1 MSRPPQ
7 IRRADRATS
16 DAQVRELLAGGL
28 CCRIATVSADGSP
41 YCVPLLY
48 VVQDD
53 TLFAHNS
60 ADRGHLRTNVER
72 DARVCVEIDEPGPV
86 FDYGRFECDSG
97 LAYRSVIGFGTIRI
111 VDDRAAK
118 QRFFE
123 AFMEKY
129 GTPDRD
135 RPRGFFPRLD
145 KVTVYAVTLERLT
158 GKGYALPP
166 LAERWPARDRT
177 ASPDARAPGDG

>member
-1 MSRPPQ
+1 MSSPPRV
-7 IRRADRATS
+7 RRADRVLS
-16 DAQVRELLAGGL
+16 DAQARDLLARGF
-28 CCRIATVSADGSP
+28 CCRLATVGTDGSP

-48 VVQDD
+48 VVLDGK
-53 TLFAHNS
+53 LLAHNTG
-60 ADRGHLRTNVER
+60 DRGHLRANVEH
-72 DARVCVEIDEPGPV
+72 DPRVCVEVDEPGPV

-97 LAYRSVIGFGTIRI
+97 LAYRSVIGFGTVRI

-123 AFMEKY
+123 AFMTKY

-145 KVTVYAVTLERLT
+145 TVTVYAVTIERLT
-158 GKGYALPP
+158 GKATALPP
-166 LAERWPARDRT
+166 PAERWPALDRT
-177 ASPDARAPGDG
+177 ASPDARVP